1 MHFRETTQAGASHKT
16 ARVRTHQAGLLNSKE
31 RCSAGAESRP
41 SETVAAGFA
50 AKRSF
55 NHHHY
60 QNILHLIA
68 EIFAEKKPIEPQD
81 FVP

>member
-1 MHFRETTQAGASHKT
+1 VRLHAST
-16 ARVRTHQAGLLNSKE
+16 GLLNSKE
-31 RCSAGAESRP
+31 RCSAGAEPRP
-41 SETVAAGFA
+41 SDTFAAESA

-55 NHHHY
+55 NHDRY

-68 EIFAEKKPIEPQD
+68 EIFAEKKPTEPQD